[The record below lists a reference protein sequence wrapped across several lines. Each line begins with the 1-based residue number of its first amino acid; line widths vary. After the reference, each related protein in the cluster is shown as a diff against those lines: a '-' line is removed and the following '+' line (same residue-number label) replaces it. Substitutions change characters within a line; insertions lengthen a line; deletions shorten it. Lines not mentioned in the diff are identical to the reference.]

1 MFRQEFPCTIPNV
14 ATDKWLMSSFPSF
27 EASAAPPFNRTMH
40 FDGTF
45 AHQVEMTDSLAD
57 CEIDVQG
64 GVPLALYQAS
74 HAGKVGA
81 NLIFSQLTKMKTG
94 EMACGRAA
102 TELAAAA
109 ANTNALQAA
118 AAAAAAATP
127 GHHGNYARCRIVGKK
142 FELMPSKTG
151 YSAYTPAATGSG
163 FDEHQGDYCGC
174 KDTCTYDNLDIILDH
189 FPRIFQLYTAPH
201 APSNVLY

>member
-1 MFRQEFPCTIPNV
+1 MDKVVFRQEFPCTIPNV

-94 EMACGRAA
+94 EMACGRC
-102 TELAAAA
+102 TRCTRCIRCHEIPELKIADLFL
-109 ANTNALQAA
+109 NMDGELDFTNDPLRHMV
-118 AAAAAAATP
+118 T
-127 GHHGNYARCRIVGKK
+127 
-142 FELMPSKTG
+142 
-151 YSAYTPAATGSG
+151 
-163 FDEHQGDYCGC
+163 
-174 KDTCTYDNLDIILDH
+174 
-189 FPRIFQLYTAPH
+189 TA
-201 APSNVLY
+201 S